1 MDLLRERWEP
11 KSLLKFGPR
20 GEGGW
25 KILVSAIDL
34 TFHKLRVPFL
44 ELLGGYVN
52 DIGQI

>member
-34 TFHKLRVPFL
+34 TFHILRVPFQ
-44 ELLGGYVN
+44 ELLGEYAN